1 MPVKPVRTLRPLLAV
16 VGIAATIIMVRAAEP
31 QLPNIVVLFADD
43 MGYGEVHGLNPERG
57 KVPTPN
63 LDKLIKDGMVF
74 TDAHTASSI

>member
-1 MPVKPVRTLRPLLAV
+1 MTVKPVRPSRYLV
-16 VGIAATIIMVRAAEP
+16 IAICIIAMAMVNAAEP

-43 MGYGEVHGLNPERG
+43 MGYGEVHGLNPKRG